1 MMNSSGTMA
10 GSSLQRALLWS
21 RLGAPGSEYFSLWQ
35 DTDGWRLEGHVVTTA
50 ESVPLRVSYEIRCDP
65 AWRTRDVQVRMV
77 CEGRTTDLRLESDG
91 QGAWRREGGD
101 DAAVQGCLD
110 ADLSV
115 SPSTNTLPIR
125 RLDLRVGESADVVA
139 AWVRLPSLAVEPLPQ
154 RYTRVGEREYRYESR
169 GGAFTALLVVDE
181 LGLVTHYPGGWQRA

>member
-1 MMNSSGTMA
+1 MA
-10 GSSLQRALLWS
+10 ADSLQRSLLWS
-21 RLGAPGSEYFSLWQ
+21 RLGPPGSEYFALWHE
-35 DTDGWRLEGHVVTTA
+35 TDGWRLEGHVVTA
-50 ESVPLRVSYEIRCDP
+50 VESEPLRVSYEVRCDP
-65 AWRTRDVQVRMV
+65 TWRTREVQVRMV
-77 CEGRTTDLRLESDG
+77 SAGRTADLRLESDG
-91 QGAWRREGGD
+91 HGAWRREGGD
-101 DAAVQGCLD
+101 YPAVRGCLD

-154 RYTRVGEREYRYESR
+154 RYTRVSEREYRYESR
-169 GGAFTALLVVDE
+169 GGAFTALLTVDE

>member
-1 MMNSSGTMA
+1 MA
-10 GSSLQRALLWS
+10 GDSLQRSLLWS
-21 RLGAPGSEYFSLWQ
+21 RVGAPGSEYFALWQ
-35 DTDGWRLEGHVVTTA
+35 ETGGWRLEGHVVTTA
-50 ESVPLRVSYEIRCDP
+50 EAVPLWVSYEVRCDP
-65 AWRTRDVQVRMV
+65 AWRTREVQVRMV
-77 CEGRTTDLRLESDG
+77 AEGRTTDLRLESEG
-91 QGAWRREGGD
+91 HGAWRREGGD
-101 DAAVQGCLD
+101 CPAVRGCLD

-154 RYTRVGEREYRYESR
+154 RYTRVGEREYRYESH
-169 GGAFTALLVVDE
+169 GGAFTALLAVDE